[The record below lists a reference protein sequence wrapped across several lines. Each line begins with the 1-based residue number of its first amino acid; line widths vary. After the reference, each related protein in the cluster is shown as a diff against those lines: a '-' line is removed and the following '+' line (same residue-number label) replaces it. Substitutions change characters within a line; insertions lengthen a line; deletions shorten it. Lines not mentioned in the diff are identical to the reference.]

1 MNDDLVPVLHVYVR
15 MYADKPH
22 IHTRY
27 THMYNE
33 FNRIIKKYQRKCL
46 YTHTHTPC
54 VYLYPCVGDRG
65 VWFCSYNLK
74 SFYTSVFLINSSR
87 HAAFRVSKSNRS
99 IRRNWTSNQRHRR
112 TKRRERKS
120 STSYRTFSRISIV
133 S

>member
-1 MNDDLVPVLHVYVR
+1 MEFRKERKKKKKTDENSQMNDDLVPVLHVYVR

-54 VYLYPCVGDRG
+54 VYLCPCVGDRG
-65 VWFCSYNLK
+65 V
-74 SFYTSVFLINSSR
+74 
-87 HAAFRVSKSNRS
+87 
-99 IRRNWTSNQRHRR
+99 
-112 TKRRERKS
+112 
-120 STSYRTFSRISIV
+120 
-133 S
+133 

>member
-46 YTHTHTPC
+46 YTHTHPLRISVSLC
-54 VYLYPCVGDRG
+54 RGSRCLILLVQSEIFLYICFPNKLLSTR
-65 VWFCSYNLK
+65 
-74 SFYTSVFLINSSR
+74 
-87 HAAFRVSKSNRS
+87 RVSCL
-99 IRRNWTSNQRHRR
+99 
-112 TKRRERKS
+112 
-120 STSYRTFSRISIV
+120 
-133 S
+133 

>member
-46 YTHTHTPC
+46 YTHTHTPLAYIC
-54 VYLYPCVGDRG
+54 VPVSGIA
-65 VWFCSYNLK
+65 
-74 SFYTSVFLINSSR
+74 VFDF
-87 HAAFRVSKSNRS
+87 A
-99 IRRNWTSNQRHRR
+99 R
-112 TKRRERKS
+112 T
-120 STSYRTFSRISIV
+120 I
-133 S
+133 